1 MRSSPLLLDFGSW
14 ILESE
19 IGRRLEISFV
29 DYWLESVRKI
39 INTRFILKS
48 IFLTNILKLFV
59 NYFFKIYRFLF
70 TRCMYMFRIY
80 KASKWIWTSLKF
92 YWIISLYIF
101 IFPSVRQESTRQEY
115 MSFHE
120 LYEINLASI
129 FSCISKLTIVRAW
142 RIDYRAGWKWV
153 ALGRD
158 TTFSVIFSLLAVTSA
173 GGLKVTVDSWIYT
186 HTWSRQDFIR
196 PLVDIAP
203 A

>member
-1 MRSSPLLLDFGSW
+1 MRNVLRVQSLKRNVVVVVAGKTVVAYLHNIYSTTTARKLCPRCAPLLCSS
-14 ILESE
+14 ILGAEFWNRKW

-92 YWIISLYIF
+92 YWIILLYIF
-101 IFPSVRQESTRQEY
+101 IFPSVGQESIRRI
-115 MSFHE
+115 
-120 LYEINLASI
+120 YE
-129 FSCISKLTIVRAW
+129 F
-142 RIDYRAGWKWV
+142 
-153 ALGRD
+153 
-158 TTFSVIFSLLAVTSA
+158 
-173 GGLKVTVDSWIYT
+173 SWIV
-186 HTWSRQDFIR
+186 WN
-196 PLVDIAP
+196 
-203 A
+203 